1 MPYIDSYGN
10 YYANWT
16 PDLYQKYGLPQD
28 YYHSAVYDQKKPI
41 RRQGAYEMMT
51 NMLGEEAGVLKI
63 KKDRLFYFDLNDLI
77 SKI

>member
-28 YYHSAVYDQKKPI
+28 YYHSSLHDHKKNV
-41 RRQGAYEMMT
+41 RRQGAYEAMT
-51 NMLGEEAGVLKI
+51 NMLGEDAAVMILKNT
-63 KKDRLFYFDLNDLI
+63 KKTLTTFIIFEL
-77 SKI
+77 